1 MASESQDLRQKLKA
15 QRHALS
21 AKDVAAASKNIAE
34 KFWHSTISEHAKSI
48 AIYQATAG
56 EVDCRPLL
64 EIAWARN
71 LRVFAPILAGKQ
83 LNFAAL
89 NSDSEVTKN
98 RFGIL
103 EPVYTNDTLVNPM
116 ELDIVIV
123 PLLAFDT
130 SLNRLGMGA
139 GYYDRTFSFSKQ
151 QVGHPQPLLV
161 GIGYSFQHVAALE
174 AQSWDVP
181 MHVVIT
187 ESECLK
193 KY

>member
-21 AKDVAAASKNIAE
+21 AQYVAAASNNIAE
-34 KFWHSTISEHAKSI
+34 KFWHSPIIKHAESI

-56 EVDCRPLL
+56 EVDCHPLVK
-64 EIAWARN
+64 IAWARN

-83 LNFAAL
+83 LKFAPL
-89 NSDSEVTKN
+89 NSDSELTKN
-98 RFGIL
+98 RFEIL
-103 EPVYTNDTLVNPM
+103 EPVYTNDTLIEPM
-116 ELDIVIV
+116 NLDIVIV

-139 GYYDRTFSFSKQ
+139 GYYDRTFAFSKQ
-151 QVGHPQPLLV
+151 QSGQPQPLLV
-161 GIGYSFQHVAALE
+161 GIGYSFQQVAALE
-174 AQSWDVP
+174 AQPWDVP

-187 ESECLK
+187 ENECIK
-193 KY
+193 SH